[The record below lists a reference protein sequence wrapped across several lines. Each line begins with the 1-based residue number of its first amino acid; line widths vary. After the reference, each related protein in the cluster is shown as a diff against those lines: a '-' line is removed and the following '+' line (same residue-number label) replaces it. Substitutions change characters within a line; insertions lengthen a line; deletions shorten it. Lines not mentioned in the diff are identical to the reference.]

1 MLRSLWCGAGVD
13 SRCKSSSKLSCCAF
27 FTLQVQHDTLLSQ
40 QHSPF
45 TSIMLHG
52 SITYEIPKSQTC
64 QTSLISRQQP
74 HCLTN
79 PTLVT
84 RRRGLPGFLGFRQ
97 TRFGHLTPRI
107 KILDESTLSVV
118 WCWCWRAFFGCANPR
133 DLECTHRHSTAWQTS
148 TISRWWVSQNIRNC
162 SAGQLESTQV
172 R

>member
-1 MLRSLWCGAGVD
+1 VLFSLFKYKD
-13 SRCKSSSKLSCCAF
+13 
-27 FTLQVQHDTLLSQ
+27 DTLLSSTSYNRWNHARGGDGTTQ
-40 QHSPF
+40 QHSPS
-45 TSIMLHG
+45 TNIMLHG
-52 SITYEIPKSQTC
+52 SITYEIPKS

-84 RRRGLPGFLGFRQ
+84 RRRGLPGFFGFRQ

-107 KILDESTLSVV
+107 KILDKSTLSVV

-148 TISRWWVSQNIRNC
+148 TISRLWVSQNIRNC